1 LLKELVNK
9 VQKLG
14 DRLHLNREQAQTALE
29 NSLLPAIAGAQKADT
44 QSGIEDAARG
54 IMIDVLKMLY
64 NSNRWEDR
72 YAAING
78 SILLIKQYYSVDE
91 NGQVNTALKDFVWN
105 TIRPEKVPQLMIDPE
120 FRVRNQVGLLLK
132 EMLMHDQVKAAQ
144 HFAKLKDL
152 LLTNI
157 EETFVRDPDGQDASA
172 DVNLIGIVNRKPLN
186 NRGENDAG
194 KTMHDCEGWKSLE
207 TSMRVLQNII
217 EAVGTKLYD
226 FELDR
231 ILTCII
237 KGVDHINRFVR
248 EISYFVLNAIFIASK
263 EILQEGETK

>member
-1 LLKELVNK
+1 MLKDLVNK

-14 DRLHLNREQAQTALE
+14 DRLHLNREQAETALE
-29 NSLLPAIAGAQKADT
+29 NSVLPAIAGAQKADP
-44 QSGIEDAARG
+44 QSGMEDAARG

-64 NSNRWEDR
+64 NSSRWEDR

-132 EMLMHDQVKAAQ
+132 EMLVHDRVKAAQ

-152 LLTNI
+152 LLANI
-157 EETFVRDPDGQDASA
+157 EETFVRDPDGGQDASA
-172 DVNLIGIVNRKPLN
+172 DVGLIGIVNRKAI
-186 NRGENDAG
+186 NDAG

-217 EAVGTKLYD
+217 EAVGTQLYD

-231 ILTCII
+231 ILNCII

-263 EILQEGETK
+263 DILEEGETK

>member
-1 LLKELVNK
+1 MLKELVNK

-29 NSLLPAIAGAQKADT
+29 NSVLPAIAGVQKADP
-44 QSGIEDAARG
+44 QSGMEDAARG

-132 EMLMHDQVKAAQ
+132 EMLMQDGVKAAQ

-157 EETFVRDPDGQDASA
+157 EETFVRDPDGGQDASA
-172 DVNLIGIVNRKPLN
+172 DVNLIGIVNRKAI
-186 NRGENDAG
+186 NDAG
-194 KTMHDCEGWKSLE
+194 KTMHDTEGWKSLE

-231 ILTCII
+231 ILSCII

-263 EILQEGETK
+263 EILHEGETK

>member
-29 NSLLPAIAGAQKADT
+29 NSLLPAIAGAQDADP
-44 QSGIEDAARG
+44 QSGMADAARG

-64 NSNRWEDR
+64 NSSRWEDR

-78 SILLIKQYYSVDE
+78 SILLIKQYYVEDE
-91 NGQVNTALKDFVWN
+91 NGQVNTALKDFIWN
-105 TIRPEKVPQLMIDPE
+105 TVRPEKVPELMIDPE

-132 EMLMHDQVKAAQ
+132 EMLVHDRVKAAQ

-152 LLTNI
+152 LLANI
-157 EETFVRDPDGQDASA
+157 EETFVRDPAGQDASA
-172 DVNLIGIVNRKPLN
+172 DVSLIGNKTHNKKINLHD
-186 NRGENDAG
+186 EG
-194 KTMHDCEGWKSLE
+194 KTMHDTEGWKSLE

-217 EAVGTKLYD
+217 EAVGTQLYD

-231 ILTCII
+231 ILNCIL

-248 EISYFVLNAIFIASK
+248 EISYWVLNAIFIASK
-263 EILQEGETK
+263 DILGEGETK